1 MTLVRIEPRLRGH
14 AREIAHTLSHAL
26 ARPGLTMPDGS
37 VFLGLGSA
45 DLIRATDPRP
55 HVVVLLRSP
64 RHVVSALKKADPLD
78 AIECAQVSHAD
89 VLLLLSW
96 QDAKRIPHRSAP
108 GLTVILGTADSHISS
123 REGVLSW
130 EPMDALL
137 TTEVMKQNGDLADAL
152 RAAGVVIPTVDVDVL
167 VDGVREALIVGNQ
180 RPHGSPLSPVISPGT

>member
-55 HVVVLLRSP
+55 HVVVLLRST

-89 VLLLLSW
+89 VLVLLSW
-96 QDAKRIPHRSAP
+96 RDAERIPRRPAP
-108 GLTVILGTADSHISS
+108 GLTVMLGTADSHISS

-152 RAAGVVIPTVDVDVL
+152 RTAGVVIPTVDVDVL